1 VVTRLVIA
9 NQKGGVAK
17 TTTAV
22 NLTAFLG
29 HLGKKVLLID
39 LDPQANATSGIG
51 IDKEGVDKSIYD
63 VLIGSEPLGG
73 IIQETKSP
81 NVSVAP
87 ANLALVGAEIELV
100 NSERREFKLLDAFN
114 QNDSINQYDYV
125 IIDTPPSLGLLTV
138 NALTAAR
145 SVLIPMQC
153 EYYALEGLAQ
163 LYKTIQLV
171 RQKSNPDLIIE
182 GLLFC
187 MVDPRAN
194 LTIQVMDEV
203 KKILKDKVYETVIPR
218 NVRLAEAPSFGK
230 PIMTY
235 DKHSKGAE
243 AYERL
248 ANEFLARHEMSPHP
262 NPLLAGE
269 GGEVPSPVRHYD
281 SADARQSPSGGRE
294 RAAQPG

>member
-1 VVTRLVIA
+1 MAKRIVVA

-17 TTTAV
+17 TTTSV
-22 NLTAFLG
+22 NLAAFLG
-29 HLGKKVLLID
+29 SFGKNVLLVD

-51 IDKEGVDKSIYD
+51 VDKATVEKSIYD
-63 VLIGSEPLGG
+63 VLIG
-73 IIQETKSP
+73 QEALS
-81 NVSVAP
+81 NVVRDTPTPGVKVAP

-100 NSERREFKLLDAFN
+100 NAEQRESRLASAFN
-114 QNDSINQYDYV
+114 QNESINQYDFI

-138 NALTAAR
+138 NAFTAAE

-171 RQKSNPDLIIE
+171 RGKSNPSLMIE
-182 GLLFC
+182 GLLFS

-203 KKILKDKVYETVIPR
+203 KKILKNKVYETVIPR
-218 NVRLAEAPSFGK
+218 NIRLAEAPSFGK
-230 PIMTY
+230 SILAY
-235 DKHSKGAE
+235 DKSSKGAE

-248 ANEFLARHEMSPHP
+248 AKEFLARNSESALP
-262 NPLLAGE
+262 
-269 GGEVPSPVRHYD
+269 PSPPPAGAEV
-281 SADARQSPSGGRE
+281 
-294 RAAQPG
+294 AAAPPLQEASTS